1 MTRRTVLLFIVGV
14 TIIRLIV
21 AAVVPLTPD
30 EAYYWLWSRHLRP
43 GYYDD
48 APLIAL
54 WIKAGTSLI
63 GKSPIGIRLLSPI
76 GAAVGSLLLWQ
87 AGNDLFPGRNA
98 GFVAA
103 ILLNATLMLNAGA
116 IITTPDT
123 PLLLFWTAAI
133 AAVARWHATGDD
145 RWWIAAGTAAGL
157 AFDSKYTG
165 ILLFAI
171 IGLWL
176 LTSPDGRA
184 ALRRPLPWIGL
195 GIGFM
200 LFTPVIFWNATH
212 GWVSFAK
219 QGGRSVHLDL
229 ADTINHLAGLIGGQ
243 LGLATPIVGVLMA
256 IGVWRAIRDCGAA
269 HRLVWLSVAVP
280 GAIFVEHTLSGAVQA
295 NWPAILYPGAALATA
310 GAASDMTRK
319 WLPAAV
325 TLGAVIT
332 AIVYAQA
339 IAAPIPLPVRHDP
352 TALELAGWTRFVAG
366 VARVAE
372 ASHASFVAGTDY
384 ATVAE
389 LAYRRPKS
397 IVVIGV
403 GPRWRYFDLP
413 SLAPN
418 ARQSGL
424 LVEPRY
430 LKPQTDGR
438 FHDTM
443 LIGALDRR
451 RDHKTIEVYDLY
463 RVELGSALPNAIV
476 RDAR

>member
-1 MTRRTVLLFIVGV
+1 MTRRYFLLFIAGI
-14 TIIRLIV
+14 TIVRLIV
-21 AAVVPLTPD
+21 ASLVPLAPD

-54 WIKAGTSLI
+54 WIKAGTGLI
-63 GKSPIGIRLLSPI
+63 GQSPLGIRLLSPI
-76 GAAVGSLLLWQ
+76 GAAIGSLLLWR
-87 AGNDLFPGRNA
+87 AGDDLFPGRNA
-98 GFVAA
+98 GIVAA

-123 PLLLFWTAAI
+123 PLLLFWTATI

-145 RWWIAAGTAAGL
+145 RWWIAAGIAEGL
-157 AFDSKYTG
+157 AFESKYTG
-165 ILLFAI
+165 VLLFPI
-171 IGLWL
+171 VGLWL
-176 LTSPDGRA
+176 LMSPAGRA

-195 GIGFM
+195 GFGLL
-200 LFTPVIFWNATH
+200 LFAPVIFWNAGH

-219 QGGRSVHLDL
+219 QGGRSAHLDL
-229 ADTINHLAGLIGGQ
+229 SDTLEHLAGLIGGQ
-243 LGLATPIVGVLMA
+243 LGLATPIVAALMA
-256 IGVWRAIRDCGAA
+256 AGVWRAIRDRSTANK
-269 HRLVWLSVAVP
+269 LVWLSVVIP

-295 NWPAILYPGAALATA
+295 NWPSILYPGAALAA
-310 GAASDMTRK
+310 SGAASDMTRK

-352 TALELAGWTRFVAG
+352 TALELAGWPQFAAG
-366 VARVAE
+366 VARFAQVRHSA
-372 ASHASFVAGTDY
+372 FIAGTDY

-397 IVVIGV
+397 IAVIGV

-438 FHDTM
+438 FHDAT

-463 RVELGSALPNAIV
+463 RVELGSAVPNAIV